1 MPPSPRYTVRL
12 PPALDALVQ
21 ARVRTGTPFAML
33 IREALSAYLADSMP
47 TPADRPPTPRALTPA
62 DSADMVSVLGEQLAI
77 LRARVEALEYVLTQR
92 RHPADRCADRPAD
105 TRADSTPIGA
115 DRDADTPAEDADRA
129 PTPADSQPSTYNPT
143 AAVARIQ
150 ALRAEGLS
158 LLQIATQL
166 NAEGVPTRRGR
177 PWRDGTIGWF
187 LHHYGP

>member
-47 TPADRPPTPRALTPA
+47 TPADSPPTPRALTPA

-105 TRADSTPIGA
+105 TRADSPPTVSHRPTTLPQQSPASRLYGRRVSACHRSPPSSMPKACLPGA
-115 DRDADTPAEDADRA
+115 
-129 PTPADSQPSTYNPT
+129 
-143 AAVARIQ
+143 
-150 ALRAEGLS
+150 
-158 LLQIATQL
+158 
-166 NAEGVPTRRGR
+166 GVRGAMAQ
-177 PWRDGTIGWF
+177 
-187 LHHYGP
+187 